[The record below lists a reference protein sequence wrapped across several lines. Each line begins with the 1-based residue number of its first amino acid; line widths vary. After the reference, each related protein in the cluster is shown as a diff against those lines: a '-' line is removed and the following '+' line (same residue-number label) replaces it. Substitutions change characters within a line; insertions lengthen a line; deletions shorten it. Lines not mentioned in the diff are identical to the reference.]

1 MVRGDRAYHGSER
14 SSTAPIE
21 DIFVSIVYRSLGV
34 RILPVST
41 AAYSIKAT
49 ALIKLIRN
57 GGMPML
63 AHACS
68 LDEYIVYLQRTVR
81 LE

>member
-1 MVRGDRAYHGSER
+1 MGPWKLERWARVVRGDRAYRGSER
-14 SSTAPIE
+14 SSTATIE

-34 RILPVST
+34 RILPVSLPVST

-49 ALIKLIRN
+49 APIKLIRN

-63 AHACS
+63 AP
-68 LDEYIVYLQRTVR
+68 
-81 LE
+81 

>member
-1 MVRGDRAYHGSER
+1 VVRGDHAYHGSER
-14 SSTAPIE
+14 SSTIE

-34 RILPVST
+34 RILPVFT

-49 ALIKLIRN
+49 APIKLIRN

-63 AHACS
+63 APWMNTLFTCNVLYDSISYVA
-68 LDEYIVYLQRTVR
+68 
-81 LE
+81 